1 MATVNVGDTV
11 MVPGD
16 MHGVVK
22 FIGPVTGKKGIFAG
36 VQLATEYAPRG
47 KNSGEVDG
55 KYYFRTTIPGSGI
68 FLPLEKAVKKPG
80 SAGSL
85 GPGGLGLSGVRAS
98 PGPGT
103 PTNRLASFNQGGRTP
118 GVTTGIAKPSFSQSI
133 GPGAMRPSGAAS
145 PALKPPLRRESLP
158 RPSSPLRKVNT
169 PTPRTLA
176 TPKTRPSGIGLAKST
191 NGGGPGGPYAKPG
204 QQRGVNNFS
213 QSLRQGSSTASAS
226 PSLGPESSFDEIPEQ
241 EAESTPTPTPNF
253 SRKTTETNVE
263 KYETKIRELNE
274 ELENARRQLHEQGT
288 SFAEMERNFNE
299 IQKLLPGLEEEQ
311 EAAKRNR
318 EDGEDDLP
326 RDVVSLREALREKND
341 KIKMLTAEFDANR
354 ADFRST
360 IDTLEM
366 ASTETE
372 RVYEKRVDELL
383 EEVRNLQDRSE
394 DVETVAQ
401 QLKQLE
407 ELVQELEEGLE
418 DARRGEAEARGEV
431 EFLRGEVERSR
442 SELRREKERMKTEEQ
457 LNGGGGYSSSSKVQ
471 ELEAQLTAKDDEIRG
486 LKAIIQ
492 NLNASSPK
500 RPNGSAVANG
510 HQRKDSPLGAD
521 GEEDALQQQIRDLE
535 VLLQQKSAH
544 EEELVQEVRQLRN
557 SVTLSKFPMP
567 MGGAAFGIHTGMRTG
582 HSRSNS
588 EELDRK
594 HLSTGTVGSQRTVV
608 LGPVR
613 RNGAGG
619 HERQDSQTT
628 GQEAWHDA
636 PTGAA
641 SPSRQRHE
649 YGTGVGDRERSDDG
663 VTDVSTAESAL
674 LWCEICEEGG
684 HDILTCGNMFGT
696 GKKMTADVEPPGMDD
711 KDGRDVVPEGPRRE
725 GEANVDNAEQT
736 LAVTAGPRDADRPAP
751 LMSRKSTNNTIT
763 SPSDVHPNPPPTEDL
778 PSPPIAPEAPDSPTI
793 NVAANPPIPTAS
805 ISTLTAAP
813 APAPT
818 KLIEGTGAQAGML
831 AGRTTGVIDP
841 EKWCALCERDG
852 HESVDCPVEEAF

>member
-1 MATVNVGDTV
+1 MSAISIGDTV

-80 SAGSL
+80 SAGSA
-85 GPGGLGLSGVRAS
+85 GSGLGLSGVRAS

-118 GVTTGIAKPSFSQSI
+118 GVTTGLVKPSFSQSI
-133 GPGAMRPSGAAS
+133 GPGGLRSSGAAS

-191 NGGGPGGPYAKPG
+191 NGGGPGGPYAKAS

-253 SRKTTETNVE
+253 SRKTAESNVE

-274 ELENARRQLHEQGT
+274 ELENAKRQIHDQGT

-299 IQKLLPGLEEEQ
+299 IQKLLPGLEEDQQAE
-311 EAAKRNR
+311 KRAR
-318 EDGEDDLP
+318 EDDEDDLP
-326 RDVVSLREALREKND
+326 RDVVSLREALREKNE
-341 KIKMLTAEFDANR
+341 KIKLLTAEFDANR

-457 LNGGGGYSSSSKVQ
+457 LNGGGGYLSSSKVQ

-492 NLNASSPK
+492 NLNATSPK
-500 RPNGSAVANG
+500 RPNGIAVANG
-510 HQRKDSPLGAD
+510 HQRKDSSPVGD
-521 GEEDALQQQIRDLE
+521 GGEDALQQQIRDLE

-594 HLSTGTVGSQRTVV
+594 HLSTGTIGSQRTVV
-608 LGPVR
+608 LGPVK
-613 RNGAGG
+613 RNGTSG

-636 PTGAA
+636 PSGIA
-641 SPSRQRHE
+641 SPVRQRLD
-649 YGTGVGDRERSDDG
+649 YDTGVRERERSDDG
-663 VTDVSTAESAL
+663 VTDVSTSESAV

-684 HDILTCGNMFGT
+684 HDILTCGNMFGP
-696 GKKMTADVEPPGMDD
+696 GKKTTTDVDSSDMDD
-711 KDGRDVVPEGPRRE
+711 KNGRGVGLEGHLGDDE
-725 GEANVDNAEQT
+725 EHVDHAGQM
-736 LAVTAGPRDADRPAP
+736 LAVTAGPRDPDRPAP

-763 SPSDVHPNPPPTEDL
+763 STSDVSPNPPPTEDL
-778 PSPPIAPEAPDSPTI
+778 PSPPVTSDAPESPS
-793 NVAANPPIPTAS
+793 VRMANPPLPAP
-805 ISTLTAAP
+805 STPTAAP
-813 APAPT
+813 VQAPA

>member
-1 MATVNVGDTV
+1 MATVSVGDTV

-22 FIGPVTGKKGIFAG
+22 FIGPVAGKKGIFAG

-80 SAGSL
+80 SAGSA
-85 GPGGLGLSGVRAS
+85 GPGLGLSGIRAS
-98 PGPGT
+98 PGPPT

-118 GVTTGIAKPSFSQSI
+118 GATSGIAKPTFSQSM
-133 GPGAMRPSGAAS
+133 GPGGMRPSGAAS

-191 NGGGPGGPYAKPG
+191 NGGGPGGPYAKPS
-204 QQRGVNNFS
+204 QQRGANNFS

-241 EAESTPTPTPNF
+241 EAETTPTPTPNF

-274 ELENARRQLHEQGT
+274 ELEDARRQLHDQGT

-299 IQKLLPGLEEEQ
+299 LQKLLPGLEEDQ
-311 EAAKRNR
+311 QADKRTR
-318 EDGEDDLP
+318 EDGEEDLP
-326 RDVVSLREALREKND
+326 RDVVSLREALREKNE
-341 KIKMLTAEFDANR
+341 KIKILTAEFDANR

-500 RPNGSAVANG
+500 RPNGINVANG
-510 HQRKDSPLGAD
+510 HQRKDSSPVGD
-521 GEEDALQQQIRDLE
+521 GGEDALQQQIRDLE
-535 VLLQQKSAH
+535 LLLQQKSAH
-544 EEELVQEVRQLRN
+544 EEELVQEVRHLRN

-567 MGGAAFGIHTGMRTG
+567 MTGAAFGIHTGMRTG
-582 HSRSNS
+582 HSRGNS

-594 HLSTGTVGSQRTVV
+594 HLSTGTMGSQRTVV
-608 LGPVR
+608 LGPVK
-613 RNGAGG
+613 RNGVSG

-636 PTGAA
+636 SSGGA
-641 SPSRQRHE
+641 SPVRQHHD
-649 YGTGVGDRERSDDG
+649 YDTGVREHERSDDG
-663 VTDVSTAESAL
+663 VTDVSTSESAI
-674 LWCEICEEGG
+674 LWCEICEESG
-684 HDILTCGNMFGT
+684 HDILTCGNMFGP
-696 GKKMTADVEPPGMDD
+696 GKKITSDMEPSGTDGE
-711 KDGRDVVPEGPRRE
+711 DGRDVAHEGHRRDGE
-725 GEANVDNAEQT
+725 GNGDIAEQT
-736 LAVTAGPRDADRPAP
+736 LAVAVAARDPDRPAP
-751 LMSRKSTNNTIT
+751 LMSRKAPNNTIIL
-763 SPSDVHPNPPPTEDL
+763 PSDMHPNPPPTEDL
-778 PSPPIAPEAPDSPTI
+778 PSPPIASEAPDTPI
-793 NVAANPPIPTAS
+793 AKAANPPIPAT
-805 ISTLTAAP
+805 STFTAAL
-813 APAPT
+813 APA

>member
-1 MATVNVGDTV
+1 MANVNVGDTV

-22 FIGPVTGKKGIFAG
+22 FIGSVAGKRGIFAG
-36 VQLATEYAPRG
+36 VQLATEYAGRG

-55 KYYFRTTIPGSGI
+55 KHYFRTTIPGSGI

-80 SAGSL
+80 SAG
-85 GPGGLGLSGVRAS
+85 GGGAGLGLSGVRAS

-118 GVTTGIAKPSFSQSI
+118 TVGTGMAKPGFSQSV

-145 PALKPPLRRESLP
+145 PALKPPIRRESLP

-191 NGGGPGGPYAKPG
+191 NGGAVGGPYARPG
-204 QQRGVNNFS
+204 QRNNFS
-213 QSLRQGSSTASAS
+213 QSLRQGSAVSAS
-226 PSLGPESSFDEIPEQ
+226 PSLGPESSFDEIPED

-253 SRKTTETNVE
+253 SRKTAADADVE
-263 KYETKIRELNE
+263 NYESRIRGLNE
-274 ELENARRQLHEQGT
+274 ELADARRQLRDQST
-288 SFAEMERNFNE
+288 NFAEMERNFNE
-299 IQKLLPGLEEEQ
+299 IQKLIPGLEEGKQ
-311 EAAKRNR
+311 RR
-318 EDGEDDLP
+318 SGDDDEDDLP
-326 RDVVSLREALREKND
+326 RDVVSLREAMREKNE
-341 KIKMLTAEFDANR
+341 KIKLLTAEFDANR

-442 SELRREKERMKTEEQ
+442 SELRRERERMKTEEQ
-457 LNGGGGYSSSSKVQ
+457 LNGGYSSSSPADTHD
-471 ELEAQLTAKDDEIRG
+471 LETQLSAKDDEIRG

-492 NLNASSPK
+492 NLNAHSPK
-500 RPNGSAVANG
+500 RPNGNIPSTGNG
-510 HQRKDSPLGAD
+510 HQRHDSTAG
-521 GEEDALQQQIRDLE
+521 EDALQQQIRDLE
-535 VLLQQKSAH
+535 QLLQKKSEH
-544 EEELVQEVRQLRN
+544 EEELAQEVKQLRN

-567 MGGAAFGIHTGMRTG
+567 MGGAAFGLHTAMRSP
-582 HSRSNS
+582 HSRDNS
-588 EELDRK
+588 DELDRK

-608 LGPVR
+608 LGAN
-613 RNGAGG
+613 NGSPTRKRKDSQPLG
-619 HERQDSQTT
+619 HES
-628 GQEAWHDA
+628 WHD
-636 PTGAA
+636 TSSRGA
-641 SPSRQRHE
+641 SPSKHLE
-649 YGTGVGDRERSDDG
+649 ERSDDG
-663 VTDVSTAESAL
+663 VTDVSGAESAV

-684 HDILTCGNMFGT
+684 HDILTCSNMFGS
-696 GKKMTADVEPPGMDD
+696 GKKGTSSKNSSPR
-711 KDGRDVVPEGPRRE
+711 KTRTGRDAVKEGLRRSGQFDEAPR
-725 GEANVDNAEQT
+725 AVD
-736 LAVTAGPRDADRPAP
+736 PDRPAP
-751 LMSRKSTNNTIT
+751 LVSRKSTNNTT
-763 SPSDVHPNPPPTEDL
+763 SSPFNSTSNPPEEDL
-778 PSPPIAPEAPDSPTI
+778 PAPPRTDSPAPATPIDDSPTL
-793 NVAANPPIPTAS
+793 N
-805 ISTLTAAP
+805 P
-813 APAPT
+813 APATPALA

-831 AGRTTGVIDP
+831 AGRTTGTIDP

-852 HESVDCPVEEAF
+852 HDSVDCPVEDAF

>member
-1 MATVNVGDTV
+1 MATVSVGDTV

-22 FIGPVTGKKGIFAG
+22 FIGPVAGKKGIFAG

-55 KYYFRTTIPGSGI
+55 KYYFRTSIPGSGI

-80 SAGSL
+80 SSGSL
-85 GPGGLGLSGVRAS
+85 GPGGLGLSGLRAS

-118 GVTTGIAKPSFSQSI
+118 GVTTGIAKPSFSQSM

-145 PALKPPLRRESLP
+145 PALKPPPLRRESLP
-158 RPSSPLRKVNT
+158 RPSSPLRKINT

-213 QSLRQGSSTASAS
+213 QSLRQGSSTTSAS

-263 KYETKIRELNE
+263 KYETKIRELSE
-274 ELENARRQLHEQGT
+274 ELENARRQLHDQGT

-299 IQKLLPGLEEEQ
+299 IQKLLPGLEEDQ
-311 EAAKRNR
+311 QVAKRNR
-318 EDGEDDLP
+318 EDGEEDLP
-326 RDVVSLREALREKND
+326 RDIVSLREALREKND
-341 KIKMLTAEFDANR
+341 KIKILTAEFDANR

-394 DVETVAQ
+394 DVENVAQ

-492 NLNASSPK
+492 NLNANSPK
-500 RPNGSAVANG
+500 RPNGITVTNG
-510 HQRKDSPLGAD
+510 HQRKDSTLSGDA
-521 GEEDALQQQIRDLE
+521 GEDALQQQIRDLE

-567 MGGAAFGIHTGMRTG
+567 MGGTAFGIHTGMRTG
-582 HSRSNS
+582 HSRGNS

-594 HLSTGTVGSQRTVV
+594 HLSTGSQRTVV
-608 LGPVR
+608 LGPVK
-613 RNGAGG
+613 RNGANG
-619 HERQDSQTT
+619 HERQDSQPI
-628 GQEAWHDA
+628 GEESWHDA
-636 PTGAA
+636 PSGGMSPVRQHHDYDTGA
-641 SPSRQRHE
+641 RE
-649 YGTGVGDRERSDDG
+649 RERSDDG
-663 VTDVSTAESAL
+663 VTDVSTSESAV

-684 HDILTCGNMFGT
+684 HDILTCGNMFGP
-696 GKKMTADVEPPGMDD
+696 GKKMTTDVEPPGVDD
-711 KDGRDVVPEGPRRE
+711 KNGRDVVG
-725 GEANVDNAEQT
+725 GDVDHTEQT
-736 LAVTAGPRDADRPAP
+736 LGVTAGPRDPDRPLP

-778 PSPPIAPEAPDSPTI
+778 PSPPVAMEAPESPTSKM
-793 NVAANPPIPTAS
+793 AHAPLP
-805 ISTLTAAP
+805 STSMPAAAP
-813 APAPT
+813 PPPPAPT

-831 AGRTTGVIDP
+831 AGRSTGVIDP

-852 HESVDCPVEEAF
+852 HDSVDCPVEEAF